1 MDDYIIAGLIGISVY
16 LVGFI
21 AVALINAKIKHWGG
35 RGKMIDPLII
45 LSACVAV
52 WLAIMIFIES

>member
-1 MDDYIIAGLIGISVY
+1 MDAYIIAGLIGISVY

-21 AVALINAKIKHWGG
+21 AVALINAKIKRCGE
-35 RGKMIDPLII
+35 GKMIDPLVI
-45 LSACVAV
+45 LSLCVAV